1 MGICSKLPDLWDAKI
16 EKKYTL
22 KKNNH
27 TQDSI
32 DVVQQI
38 VYVYGVAEISLFSRK
53 NKECGSTIFLS
64 QKQRKN
70 PNLQNNSFY
79 ILHIGFIMGYKNGPK
94 NFRLKL

>member
-1 MGICSKLPDLWDAKI
+1 MFETPRLVRCKNREKI
-16 EKKYTL
+16 YA

-32 DVVQQI
+32 YVVQQI

-64 QKQRKN
+64 KKQRKN